1 MPLNYLHHHE
11 DYKDLIRTVAEEK
24 GITPDLVEKDYWI
37 MHCLYGLTQQGY
49 SFELKGGTSLS
60 KGFGIIHRFSE
71 DIDIRIEPP
80 ADAKVATGKNQNKDQ
95 HCESRKAFYDQ
106 LAQDILINGIDEVVR
121 DHTFDDEKFRSA
133 GIRLKYSSANPVS
146 AGIKDGVLLEVG
158 FDTVTPN
165 RKIDI
170 SSWALDFAKQHNV
183 PVIDNLATSI
193 PCYEP
198 GYTFVE
204 KLQTIATKYRNQQER
219 GGMPKNFMR
228 HYYDVY
234 CLLEDE
240 SVQSFIGT
248 DAYYAHKRIRFPSA
262 DYQLP
267 IAENEAFILSDSA
280 TRKLYQDNYLVTS
293 ALYYREQPS
302 FDSLLERIRLVL
314 DVL

>member
-1 MPLNYLHHHE
+1 MPLDYLHHHE
-11 DYKDLIRTVAEEK
+11 DYQDLVRTVAEEK
-24 GITPDLVEKDYWI
+24 GIAPDLVEKDYWI
-37 MHCLYGLTQQGY
+37 MHCLYGLAQQGY

-80 ADAKVATGKNQNKDQ
+80 GGAKVAAGKNQNKDQ

-106 LAQDILINGIDEVVR
+106 LANEIVIDGIDEVIR
-121 DHTFDDEKFRSA
+121 DHSFDDEKFRSG
-133 GIRLKYSSANPVS
+133 GIRLKYCSANPVS

-170 SSWALDFAKQHNV
+170 SSWALDFAKQHSLS
-183 PVIDNLATSI
+183 VIDNLATAI

-219 GGMPKNFMR
+219 GSMPKNFMR

-240 SVQSFIGT
+240 SVKSFIGT
-248 DAYYAHKRIRFPSA
+248 DAYHAHKCVRFPNA
-262 DYQLP
+262 DYQIP
-267 IAENEAFILSDSA
+267 IAENEAFILSDVT
-280 TRKLYQDNYLVTS
+280 TRRLYQESYLATS

-302 FDSLLERIRLVL
+302 FDVILERINSVI

>member
-11 DYKDLIRTVAEEK
+11 DYKDLIRTVADEK

-280 TRKLYQDNYLVTS
+280 TRKFYQDNYLVTS

>member
-1 MPLNYLHHHE
+1 MPLDYLHHHE
-11 DYKDLIRTVAEEK
+11 DYQDLVRTVAEEK
-24 GITPDLVEKDYWI
+24 GIAPDLVEKDYWI
-37 MHCLYGLTQQGY
+37 MHCLYGLAQQGY

-80 ADAKVATGKNQNKDQ
+80 AGAKVAAGKNQNKDQ
-95 HCESRKAFYDQ
+95 HCKSRKAFYDQ
-106 LAQDILINGIDEVVR
+106 LAKEIVIDGIDEVVR
-121 DHTFDDEKFRSA
+121 DHTFDDEKFRSG
-133 GIRLKYSSANPVS
+133 GIRLKYCSANPVS

-170 SSWALDFAKQHNV
+170 SSWALDFAKQHNLS
-183 PVIDNLATSI
+183 VIDNLATAI

-219 GGMPKNFMR
+219 GSMPKNFMR

-240 SVQSFIGT
+240 SVKSFIGT
-248 DAYYAHKRIRFPSA
+248 DAYHAHKCVRFPNA
-262 DYQLP
+262 DYQIP
-267 IAENEAFILSDSA
+267 IAENEAFILSDVT
-280 TRKLYQDNYLVTS
+280 TRRLYQESYLATS

-302 FDSLLERIRLVL
+302 FDVILERIYSVI

>member
-1 MPLNYLHHHE
+1 MPLDYLHHHE
-11 DYKDLIRTVAEEK
+11 DYQDLVRTVAEEK
-24 GITPDLVEKDYWI
+24 GIAPDLVEKDYWI
-37 MHCLYGLTQQGY
+37 MHCLYGLAQQGY

-80 ADAKVATGKNQNKDQ
+80 AGAKVAAGKNQNKDQ
-95 HCESRKAFYDQ
+95 HCESRKTFYDQ
-106 LAQDILINGIDEVVR
+106 LANEIVIDGIDEVIR
-121 DHTFDDEKFRSA
+121 DHTFDDEKFRSG
-133 GIRLKYSSANPVS
+133 GIRLKYCSANPVS

-170 SSWALDFAKQHNV
+170 SSWALDFAKQHNLS
-183 PVIDNLATSI
+183 VIDNLATAI

-219 GGMPKNFMR
+219 GSMPKNFMR

-240 SVQSFIGT
+240 SVKSFIGT
-248 DAYYAHKRIRFPSA
+248 GAYHAHKYVRFSKA
-262 DYQLP
+262 DYQIP
-267 IAENEAFILSDSA
+267 IAENEAFILSDVT
-280 TRKLYQDNYLVTS
+280 TRRLYQESYLATS

-302 FDSLLERIRLVL
+302 FDVILERINSVI

>member
-1 MPLNYLHHHE
+1 MPLDYLHHHE
-11 DYKDLIRTVAEEK
+11 DYQDLIRTVAEEK
-24 GITPDLVEKDYWI
+24 GIAPDLVEKDYWI

-80 ADAKVATGKNQNKDQ
+80 PEAKLATGKNQNKDH

-106 LAQDILINGIDEVVR
+106 LAQDIVINGIDEVVR

-133 GIRLKYSSANPVS
+133 GIRLKYSSANPIS

-165 RKIDI
+165 RKVDI

-183 PVIDNLATSI
+183 PVIDNLAKAI

-198 GYTFVE
+198 GYTLVE

-240 SVQSFIGT
+240 SVRSFIGT
-248 DAYYAHKRIRFPSA
+248 DAYHAHKFTRFPKE
-262 DYQLP
+262 DYQIS
-267 IAENEAFILSDSA
+267 IAENEAFILSDVT
-280 TRKLYQDNYLVTS
+280 TRKLYQESYLATS
-293 ALYYREQPS
+293 ALYYQEQPS
-302 FDSLLERIRLVL
+302 FNALLERIHSMVGEL
-314 DVL
+314 